1 MHRLVV
7 VALVMTMALAPATWA
22 QPSASQVL
30 RWNVGTDFETLDP
43 AKSTGIPEATV
54 IYLLYEGLTQRDPQ
68 GRLVPGM
75 AERWDVSK
83 DGLTWT
89 FYLRAAKWSNG
100 QLVSAGDFEFAWK
113 RALDPALA
121 ADYAYQLYYLKNGK
135 AYNTGG
141 IKDVSQVGVIAKDA
155 RTLVVT
161 LESPTPFF
169 GDLLSFHTL
178 MPVPKTVVTGTPA
191 WAGKPETFVG
201 NGPFVMKEWTR
212 QNRVVLE
219 RNPNY
224 WDAKNI
230 KLQRIEF
237 SMIEAE
243 STALVQYE
251 AGQLDGSSNVPV
263 ADIPRLLKTGDFKA
277 MPYIGTYYYLFN
289 TTHKPL
295 DDARVRRA
303 LAFAINRTL
312 ITARITRAGE
322 KPANAFVPSGIVVN
336 GTDFRQAGGP
346 LMPVYDPALAK
357 KLLAEAGY
365 PNGITT
371 ELWWPNRA
379 RPYLTQPQKIAEAIQ
394 AQLAKGG
401 IRAKLVTYEWGTYLA
416 KLKDGEQPMAIIGW
430 IGDNGDPD
438 NFLYVLLDKDN
449 AVKGKANNYAF
460 YTSEAVHTLLI
471 NGQRVNDQAKRG
483 AYYRQAQEII
493 HSDAPWVPLVH
504 AARVGAHRKE
514 VQNFT
519 LHPLQIWWL
528 HRVWISK

>member
-135 AYNTGG
+135 AYNTGR

-289 TTHKPL
+289 TTRKPL

-303 LAFAINRTL
+303 LAFAVNRTL

-365 PNGITT
+365 PNGEGFPT
-371 ELWWPNRA
+371 
-379 RPYLTQPQKIAEAIQ
+379 LTILYNTSQRHKTIAEAIQ
-394 AQLAKGG
+394 EMWRQNLGVKVNLTNQEWKVYLQTRSQHNFDIA
-401 IRAKLVTYEWGTYLA
+401 RA
-416 KLKDGEQPMAIIGW
+416 GW
-430 IGDNGDPD
+430 IGDYRDPKT
-438 NFLYVLLDKDN
+438 FLDMFITGSSFNEGLWSNKEYDRLIDTTTKTADQAVRMKAFHEAEKIFVQDMPLAPIYFYVQPILYKTY
-449 AVKGKANNYAF
+449 VKGLA
-460 YTSEAVHTLLI
+460 TDPTGPPLLR
-471 NGQRVNDQAKRG
+471 N
-483 AYYRQAQEII
+483 
-493 HSDAPWVPLVH
+493 
-504 AARVGAHRKE
+504 
-514 VQNFT
+514 
-519 LHPLQIWWL
+519 
-528 HRVWISK
+528 VWIEGH

>member
-100 QLVSAGDFEFAWK
+100 QPVSAGDFEFAWK

-289 TTHKPL
+289 TTRKPL

-303 LAFAINRTL
+303 LAFAVNRTL

-365 PNGITT
+365 PNGEGFPT
-371 ELWWPNRA
+371 
-379 RPYLTQPQKIAEAIQ
+379 LTILYNTSQRHKTIAEAIQ
-394 AQLAKGG
+394 EMWRQNLGVKVNLTNQEWKVYLQTRSQHNFDIA
-401 IRAKLVTYEWGTYLA
+401 RA
-416 KLKDGEQPMAIIGW
+416 GW
-430 IGDNGDPD
+430 IGDYRDPKT
-438 NFLYVLLDKDN
+438 FLDMFITGSSFNEGLWSNKEYDRLIDTTTKTADQVVRMKAFHEAEKIFVQDMPLAPIYFYVQPILYKTY
-449 AVKGKANNYAF
+449 VKGLA
-460 YTSEAVHTLLI
+460 TDPTGPPLLR
-471 NGQRVNDQAKRG
+471 N
-483 AYYRQAQEII
+483 
-493 HSDAPWVPLVH
+493 
-504 AARVGAHRKE
+504 
-514 VQNFT
+514 
-519 LHPLQIWWL
+519 
-528 HRVWISK
+528 VWIEGH

>member
-1 MHRLVV
+1 MHRLLV

-22 QPSASQVL
+22 QPPASQVL

-43 AKSTGIPEATV
+43 AKSTGIPEATA

-75 AERWDVSK
+75 AERWEVSK

-89 FYLRAAKWSNG
+89 FTLRQAKWSNG
-100 QLVSAGDFEFAWK
+100 QLVTAADFEFAWK

-135 AYNTGG
+135 AYNTGK
-141 IKDVSQVGVIAKDA
+141 IKDASQVGVIAKDA
-155 RTLVVT
+155 HTLVVA

-178 MPVPKTVVTGTPA
+178 MPVPKAVVTGTPT
-191 WAGKPETFVG
+191 WAGKSETFVG
-201 NGPFVMKEWTR
+201 NGPFVIKEWSR
-212 QNRVVLE
+212 QNRIVLE

-224 WDAKNI
+224 WDAKSI

-277 MPYIGTYYYLFN
+277 MPYIGNYYYLFN

-322 KPANAFVPSGIVVN
+322 KPAVAFVPPGIVIN
-336 GTDFRQAGGP
+336 GVDFRGAGGA
-346 LMPVYDPALAK
+346 LMPVYDPVLAK
-357 KLLAEAGY
+357 RLLAEAGY
-365 PNGITT
+365 PNGQGFPT
-371 ELWWPNRA
+371 
-379 RPYLTQPQKIAEAIQ
+379 LTILYNTSQRHKTIAEAIQ
-394 AQLAKGG
+394 EMWRQNLGVRVNLTNQEWKVYLQTRGEHNFDIA
-401 IRAKLVTYEWGTYLA
+401 RA
-416 KLKDGEQPMAIIGW
+416 GW
-430 IGDNGDPD
+430 IGDYRDPKT
-438 NFLYVLLDKDN
+438 FLDMFITGSSFNEGLWSNKEYDRLI
-449 AVKGKANNYAF
+449 
-460 YTSEAVHTLLI
+460 EATT
-471 NGQRVNDQAKRG
+471 RTADQAVRMKAFHEAEKIFVQDMPLAPIYFYVQPILYKNYVRG
-483 AYYRQAQEII
+483 LAT
-493 HSDAPWVPLVH
+493 DPTGPPLL
-504 AARVGAHRKE
+504 R
-514 VQNFT
+514 N
-519 LHPLQIWWL
+519 
-528 HRVWISK
+528 VWIEGH

>member
-22 QPSASQVL
+22 QPSVSQVL

-135 AYNTGG
+135 AYNTGR

-178 MPVPKTVVTGTPA
+178 MPVPKTVVTGNPA

-224 WDAKNI
+224 WDAKSI

-365 PNGITT
+365 PNGEGFPT
-371 ELWWPNRA
+371 
-379 RPYLTQPQKIAEAIQ
+379 LTILYNTSQRHKTIAEAIQ
-394 AQLAKGG
+394 EMWRQNLGVKVNLTNQEWKVYLQTRSQHNFDIA
-401 IRAKLVTYEWGTYLA
+401 RA
-416 KLKDGEQPMAIIGW
+416 GW
-430 IGDNGDPD
+430 IGDYRDPKT
-438 NFLYVLLDKDN
+438 FLDMFITGSSFNEGLWSN
-449 AVKGKANNYAF
+449 KAYDRLVDA
-460 YTSEAVHTLLI
+460 TTKTA
-471 NGQRVNDQAKRG
+471 DQAVRMK
-483 AYYRQAQEII
+483 AFHEAEKIFVQ
-493 HSDAPWVPLVH
+493 DMPLAPIYFYVQPILYKNYVQGLATDPTGPPLL
-504 AARVGAHRKE
+504 R
-514 VQNFT
+514 N
-519 LHPLQIWWL
+519 
-528 HRVWISK
+528 VWIEGH

>member
-1 MHRLVV
+1 
-7 VALVMTMALAPATWA
+7 VALSLAPAAA
-22 QPSASQVL
+22 QPAASQVL
-30 RWNVGTDFETLDP
+30 RWNVATDLETLDP

-68 GRLVPGM
+68 GRLVAGM

-89 FYLRAAKWSNG
+89 FTLRPAKWSNG
-100 QLVSAGDFEFAWK
+100 QTVTAADFEFAWK

-135 AYNTGG
+135 AYNTGA
-141 IKDVSQVGVIAKDA
+141 IKDPSKVGVVAKDA

-178 MPVPKTVVTGTPA
+178 MPVPKAVVTGNPT

-201 NGPFVMKEWTR
+201 NGPFIMKEWTR
-212 QNRVVLE
+212 QNRIVVE

-230 KLQRIEF
+230 KLDRIEF
-237 SMIEAE
+237 AMIEAE

-303 LAFAINRTL
+303 LTYAINKTL

-322 KPANAFVPSGIVVN
+322 KPATAFVPPGIVIN
-336 GTDFRQAGGP
+336 GVDFRGAAGP

-365 PNGITT
+365 PNGQGFPT
-371 ELWWPNRA
+371 
-379 RPYLTQPQKIAEAIQ
+379 LTILYNTSQRHKTIAEAVQEMWRQNLGINVN
-394 AQLAKGG
+394 LANQEWKVYLQTRGQHNFD
-401 IRAKLVTYEWGTYLA
+401 IARA
-416 KLKDGEQPMAIIGW
+416 GW
-430 IGDNGDPD
+430 IGDYRDPKT
-438 NFLYVLLDKDN
+438 FLDMFITGSSFNEGLWTNKEYDRLI
-449 AVKGKANNYAF
+449 
-460 YTSEAVHTLLI
+460 EATTKTA
-471 NGQRVNDQAKRG
+471 DQAVRMRAFHEAEKIFV
-483 AYYRQAQEII
+483 Q
-493 HSDAPWVPLVH
+493 DMPLAPVYFYVQPILYKTYVQGLATDPTGPPLLRNVWVLGH
-504 AARVGAHRKE
+504 
-514 VQNFT
+514 
-519 LHPLQIWWL
+519 
-528 HRVWISK
+528 

>member
-1 MHRLVV
+1 MQRFLVV
-7 VALVMTMALAPATWA
+7 VALIMAMALVPGAWA
-22 QPSASQVL
+22 QSQQLQVL
-30 RWNVGTDFETLDP
+30 RWNVGTDLETLDP

-68 GRLVPGM
+68 GRLTPGM

-89 FYLRAAKWSNG
+89 FTLRQAKWSNG
-100 QLVSAGDFEFAWK
+100 QPVTAADFEFAWK
-113 RALDPALA
+113 RVLDPALA

-135 AYNTGG
+135 AYNTGK
-141 IKDVSQVGVIAKDA
+141 IKDVSQVGVVARDA

-178 MPVPKTVVTGTPA
+178 MPVPKPVATGNPA
-191 WAGKPETFVG
+191 WAGKAETFVG
-201 NGPFVMKEWTR
+201 NGPFVLKEWSR
-212 QNRVVLE
+212 QNRIIVE

-263 ADIPRLLKTGDFKA
+263 ADIPRLVKSGDFKA

-289 TTHKPL
+289 TSRKPL

-322 KPANAFVPSGIVVN
+322 KPAVGFVPPGIVVN
-336 GTDFRQAGGP
+336 GVDFRAAGGP
-346 LMPVYDPALAK
+346 LMPVYDPVMAK
-357 KLLAEAGY
+357 RLLAEAGY
-365 PNGITT
+365 PNGAGF
-371 ELWWPNRA
+371 PA
-379 RPYLTQPQKIAEAIQ
+379 LTILYNTSQRHKTIAEAIQ
-394 AQLAKGG
+394 EMWRQTLG
-401 IRAKLVTYEWGTYLA
+401 IKVNLTNQEWKVYLQTRSQHNFDIARA
-416 KLKDGEQPMAIIGW
+416 GW
-430 IGDNGDPD
+430 IGDYRDPKT
-438 NFLYVLLDKDN
+438 FLDMFITGSSFNEGLWTNKEYDRLVDETTKT
-449 AVKGKANNYAF
+449 G
-460 YTSEAVHTLLI
+460 
-471 NGQRVNDQAKRG
+471 DQATRLK
-483 AYYRQAQEII
+483 AFHEAEKIFIQEMPLAPIYFYVQPI
-493 HSDAPWVPLVH
+493 LFKTYVQGLASDPTGPPLLRNVWVEGH
-504 AARVGAHRKE
+504 
-514 VQNFT
+514 
-519 LHPLQIWWL
+519 
-528 HRVWISK
+528 